1 MGHMGEAATT
11 PAYAESFAEAAA
23 DFGVLGPQLWEPV
36 STATIMRTR
45 PMPGERVLDA
55 CCGDGASA
63 LPAAELVGEE
73 GHVDAVDAAQAMID
87 RLVTR
92 AGSDLPQLH
101 PHTADV
107 LEWDADG
114 YDLVQCVLGVF
125 FFDDPRAGAEHLVS
139 LARPGG
145 RVGFTIWAP
154 GAIEPLAEAL
164 FEALLP
170 FRPELEDLDLAD
182 MSPVMRSAST
192 PGALAVWMGGL
203 GLTQVRADAVPRT
216 LELSPELAWG
226 FARGTGMRALFGDL
240 GARKVEEVRTAFL
253 ATIAERE
260 IERIDA
266 STLVGVG
273 RRPE

>member
-1 MGHMGEAATT
+1 MGEAATT
-11 PAYAESFAEAAA
+11 PAYAESFAEAAD

-36 STATIMRTR
+36 STATIVRTR

-63 LPAAELVGEE
+63 LPTAELVGPE
-73 GHVDAVDAAQAMID
+73 GHVDAVDAARAMID

-92 AGSDLPQLH
+92 AGGDLPQLH
-101 PHTADV
+101 PHVGDV
-107 LEWDADG
+107 LEWDEDG

-125 FFDDPRAGAEHLVS
+125 FFDDPRAGARHLVE

-145 RVGFTIWAP
+145 RVGLTVWAP
-154 GAIEPLAEAL
+154 GAIDALAEVL

-170 FRPELEDLDLAD
+170 HRPELADLDPDDA
-182 MSPVMRSAST
+182 SPVMRSAAT
-192 PGALAVWMGGL
+192 PGALAVWMTGL
-203 GLTQVRADAVPRT
+203 GLVQVRADAVPRT
-216 LELSPELAWG
+216 LELTPELAWG

-240 GARKVEEVRTAFL
+240 GEETVEEVRTAYL
-253 ATIAERE
+253 AALAERE
-260 IERIDA
+260 IERVDVG
-266 STLVGVG
+266 TLVGVG